1 MREYLLIFT
10 LLTLGGY
17 AAEAPDVDPA
27 WPRDRDCFKL
37 QTIYFRPGSSLLS
50 TEAKQKIAEVAN
62 FLKAHPSTA
71 LAIEG
76 HCDDRGSEEH
86 NRWLG
91 DRRARAAAKELVGCG
106 IAPDCVDTIS
116 FGEDRPADTGHD
128 AKARMKNR
136 RAEFVLL
143 RPPVPIDPSAHNQ
156 TLHSTP
162 R

>member
-10 LLTLGGY
+10 VLALVGY
-17 AAEAPDVDPA
+17 AADAAEVYPA
-27 WPRDRDCFKL
+27 WPRDSECFKQ
-37 QTIYFRPGSSLLS
+37 QTIYFRPGSSVLS

-91 DRRARAAAKELVGCG
+91 DRRARAAAKELVRSG
-106 IAPDCVDTIS
+106 IAPGRIDTIS

-128 AKARMKNR
+128 AKARKKNR
-136 RAEFVLL
+136 RAEFILL
-143 RPPVPIDPSAHNQ
+143 RPVPIDPSDNQ